1 MIKLVLIF
9 IVIYITFMAVAI
21 DYAKVFRVKNN
32 VINILEQN
40 QFLMN
45 DSYTSNTLTKIDSYL
60 ATVPYNEYGN
70 NSVARDCAN
79 NGGVNSFGGKQL
91 VTTAG
96 VEAGAGSKILTQ
108 NGVCITR
115 MGNNDDIYY
124 KVTAYISIEFPFF
137 DLYFTIP
144 ISGETKMV
152 SI

>member
-1 MIKLVLIF
+1 MRESFGGAFMIKLVLIF

-40 QFLMN
+40 QFLIG
-45 DSYTSNTLTKIDSYL
+45 DSFDAIDDYL
-60 ATVPYNEYGN
+60 NGVPYNENGN
-70 NSVARDCAN
+70 NSVKSNCDSTEFGAIKN
-79 NGGVNSFGGKQL
+79 NNTL
-91 VTTAG
+91 LTT
-96 VEAGAGSKILTQ
+96 
-108 NGVCITR
+108 NGVCIKQSGDNTN
-115 MGNNDDIYY
+115 GIYY

-144 ISGETKMV
+144 ISGETKII